1 MTSALHRGDDGVK
14 PEGVEVETRGFT
26 QESPIRN
33 FTDSSPL
40 QNSSFKNRP

>member
-1 MTSALHRGDDGVK
+1 MTGALRTGDDGVK
-14 PEGVEVETRGFT
+14 PEGAEVETNGFT
-26 QESPIRN
+26 KESPVRN

>member
-1 MTSALHRGDDGVK
+1 MASALRSRDDGVK
-14 PEGVEVETRGFT
+14 PVGGKVEIRRFT

>member
-1 MTSALHRGDDGVK
+1 MTGALRRGDDGVK
-14 PEGVEVETRGFT
+14 PEGAGVEAPGFT